1 MMEYNNIHA
10 NEDKDELF
18 VVFALF
24 SCLLNVVF
32 IVSTFVQSRIF
43 TGSMAIIGV
52 ATFSIFLLVL
62 SRWRTYQWGFS
73 KLEIEPEQITIVY
86 GKKKRVIAFSEVK
99 KVRLMTLTVP
109 KYYGMGESFILVQK
123 GENEKYYRSGSDYCQ
138 IRSDENTI
146 PVWFTK
152 ERYRKIMTFWY
163 AAHGKDYEK
172 EFSDNG
178 PTEQKQKEDPAI
190 RISETGKPVHPG
202 PSGLDIVAKEY
213 NNIHADEDK
222 NRLFFPAAIL
232 SGLINIGFTI
242 SAFLNIEIFTLLWTI
257 LAAAFLGDCL
267 IKLLSLKTYQW
278 IFSTVEMNSTYIRQ
292 TYGKKKRVIDFAKV
306 KEVRLLTMTVPKKQ
320 ERESPFILVQAG
332 EDRIHY
338 QSGTDYGQIYSDEN
352 TIAVWYTEERYRKIM
367 TFWYAAHG
375 KEYVESADK
384 PDKV

>member
-10 NEDKDELF
+10 GEDKDELF

-24 SCLLNVVF
+24 SSLINVVF

-43 TGSMAIIGV
+43 TESMAIIGV
-52 ATFSIFLLVL
+52 ATCSIFLLVL
-62 SRWRTYQWGFS
+62 FRWRTYQWRFS
-73 KLEIEPEQITIVY
+73 KLEIEPERITIVY
-86 GKKKRVIAFSEVK
+86 GKKKRIIAFSEVK
-99 KVRLMTLTVP
+99 KVRLMMLTVP

-123 GENEKYYRSGSDYCQ
+123 GENGKYYRNGSDFCQ

-163 AAHGKDYEK
+163 AVHGKDYEK
-172 EFSDNG
+172 EFSGKG
-178 PTEQKQKEDPAI
+178 PTEQKQEDPAI
-190 RISETGKPVHPG
+190 GI
-202 PSGLDIVAKEY
+202 SGLDIVEKEY
-213 NNIHADEDK
+213 NNIHAEADK

-232 SGLINIGFTI
+232 SGLINIGFTV
-242 SAFLNIEIFTLLWTI
+242 SAFLKIEIFTLIWTI
-257 LAAAFLGDCL
+257 LAAVFLGDCL
-267 IKLLSLKTYQW
+267 IKLLALRTYQW
-278 IFSTVEMNSTYIRQ
+278 IFSTVEMNPTYIRQ
-292 TYGKKKRVIDFAKV
+292 TYGRKKRVIDFAKV

-320 ERESPFILVQAG
+320 EREEPFILIQAG

-338 QSGTDYGQIYSDEN
+338 QSGTDYGQIYPDEN

-367 TFWYAAHG
+367 TFWYAAYG

-384 PDKV
+384 PDQNEGKPDQNES